1 VALALIYFLS
11 IGVVAL
17 YFWVS
22 RGTWNKLI
30 ALSSF
35 STQRLQYALCGVFL
49 SDSQFGRNNAV
60 CLLHVSEGNKLISLT
75 LVVLGLIL
83 TFYGTVGILVC
94 HSLQKL
100 HYMGISDTL
109 GSVLIILGIMM
120 EWKQATAMLSAAIVL
135 LLILGP
141 IVSHIIA
148 RGMINRV
155 KR

>member
-1 VALALIYFLS
+1 
-11 IGVVAL
+11 
-17 YFWVS
+17 
-22 RGTWNKLI
+22 
-30 ALSSF
+30 
-35 STQRLQYALCGVFL
+35 
-49 SDSQFGRNNAV
+49 
-60 CLLHVSEGNKLISLT
+60 LISLT

-83 TFYGTVGILVC
+83 TSYGTVGI
-94 HSLQKL
+94 
-100 HYMGISDTL
+100 ISDTL

>member
-1 VALALIYFLS
+1 M
-11 IGVVAL
+11 
-17 YFWVS
+17 
-22 RGTWNKLI
+22 
-30 ALSSF
+30 
-35 STQRLQYALCGVFL
+35 
-49 SDSQFGRNNAV
+49 
-60 CLLHVSEGNKLISLT
+60 ISLI
-75 LVVLGLIL
+75 LIILGLVL

-94 HSLQKL
+94 RSLQKL

-120 EWKQATAMLSAAIVL
+120 QWKEATGVLSVTVVL

-155 KR
+155 RG

>member
-1 VALALIYFLS
+1 MIFLA
-11 IGVVAL
+11 
-17 YFWVS
+17 
-22 RGTWNKLI
+22 
-30 ALSSF
+30 
-35 STQRLQYALCGVFL
+35 
-49 SDSQFGRNNAV
+49 
-60 CLLHVSEGNKLISLT
+60 